1 MRGPDGLVSN
11 YPSKG
16 VKTFVRGGPSREWDL
31 PVGSYT
37 ITAWQNPASP
47 AAIASIGFAVNNG

>member
-1 MRGPDGLVSN
+1 MSGPDGIVSN

-16 VKTFVRGGPSREWDL
+16 VKTFVRGGRGGEWDL

-37 ITAWQNPASP
+37 VRAWQNPTSP
-47 AAIASIGFAVNNG
+47 SQIAIINFAVNNG